1 FGAIPESLPEA
12 GERRLGTVGS
22 NVGGPL
28 TQLGGQ
34 LEENRGLPHLARPGH
49 ELDASGRGLG
59 QAAAEGLPTAGV
71 VEMGQIARHGRI
83 IIRLYPEHQT
93 RVRECAPVPGA
104 PAADWL
110 ARAAI
115 LRADG
120 SFPSW
125 TSPVRPRSPA
135 LVKELRSRGLPSR
148 SVMCPVGE
156 PA

>member
-59 QAAAEGLPTAGV
+59 QTAAEGLPTAGV

-93 RVRECAPVPGA
+93 GCESTRRYRCARRR
-104 PAADWL
+104 L
-110 ARAAI
+110 AR
-115 LRADG
+115 
-120 SFPSW
+120 
-125 TSPVRPRSPA
+125 
-135 LVKELRSRGLPSR
+135 PSR
-148 SVMCPVGE
+148 DSTCRRKLPK
-156 PA
+156 